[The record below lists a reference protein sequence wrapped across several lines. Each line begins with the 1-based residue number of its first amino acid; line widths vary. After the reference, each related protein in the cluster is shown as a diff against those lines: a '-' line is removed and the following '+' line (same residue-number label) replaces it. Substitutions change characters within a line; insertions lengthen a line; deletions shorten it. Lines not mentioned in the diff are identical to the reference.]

1 MTRPPG
7 WPRTGS
13 GTKSA
18 GGAVM
23 KASPLPT
30 SSGAASMKSRQNR
43 TTSPAIGAGY
53 MQHAAEHD
61 RARPGAAGA

>member
-1 MTRPPG
+1 MQPTTG

-23 KASPLPT
+23 NASAAPT
-30 SSGAASMKSRQNR
+30 SSGADVMKSRQNR
-43 TTSPAIGAGY
+43 TTSPAMNAG
-53 MQHAAEHD
+53 HASM
-61 RARPGAAGA
+61 PP